1 MRIELPK
8 TAVLRDLAS
17 GMTYSQAQI
26 TAQISLWQELLLGY
40 GAQRIALAAN
50 SSAQWALLDLAC
62 LDADLLLVPLPT
74 YLSESQLAHVMT
86 QLEPDFYISDQEQN
100 AAEFTLLEQVGD
112 LLLYRRELQS
122 SGATIPATCQK
133 ITFTSG
139 STGQPKGVCLSAQS
153 QLDVAQSLLQ
163 RINQAAPKHLCLLPL
178 STLLENIAGI
188 YAPLLAGGEVLIAP
202 DASRG
207 FSGSQLTNPQ
217 ALLALIS
224 STAPKSLIL
233 VPELLQLLVMARSQ
247 GWQAPDSLEFIAV
260 GGAHVSAALLQQA
273 ARLGLPVY
281 QGYGLSE
288 CASVVALSNVDA
300 CQSTATELELV
311 GIPLAHRDIE
321 IIDGEIVVKQQFL
334 GYLGDTASAS
344 DKVFTGDLGELDAQ
358 GRLRILGR
366 RKNLLISSLGRNISP
381 EWPEALLTQSGLIR
395 QAVLVGDAQP
405 FCAALLYLANPQA
418 AALVPAYLDK
428 VNQELPDYAQIKA
441 YHLLT
446 QALSVADGTLT
457 ANGRPRRAEVVKKYQ
472 SQIHDLFVSTTPIG
486 ESYEFLSNAG

>member
-1 MRIELPK
+1 MRIELPS
-8 TAVLRDLAS
+8 TAVLYDVAS
-17 GMTYSQAQI
+17 GQSYSQAQI
-26 TAQISLWQELLLGY
+26 KRQMSVWQQLLLGY

-50 SSAQWALLDLAC
+50 SCAQWALLDLAC
-62 LDADLLLVPLPT
+62 LDADILLVPLPT
-74 YLSESQLAHVMT
+74 YLSESQLAHVMS
-86 QLEPDFYISDQEQN
+86 QLEPDFLVSDTEQHSP
-100 AAEFTLLEQVGD
+100 EFTLLEQVGD

-122 SGATIPATCQK
+122 AGAVIPANCQK

-153 QLDVAQSLLQ
+153 QLDVALSLIQ
-163 RINQAAPKHLCLLPL
+163 RIDQNAPKHLCLLPL

-202 DASRG
+202 DSMRG
-207 FSGSQLTNPQ
+207 FSGSQLSNPQ
-217 ALLALIS
+217 ALLTLIS

-233 VPELLQLLVMARSQ
+233 VPELLQLLVMARTQ
-247 GWQAPDSLEFIAV
+247 GWQAPASLEFIAV

-273 ARLGLPVY
+273 AQLGLPVY

-288 CASVVALSNVDA
+288 CASVVALSAVDA
-300 CQSTATELELV
+300 RQSTAAELEFV
-311 GIPLAHRDIE
+311 GTPLAHRDVE
-321 IIDGEIVVKQQFL
+321 IIAGEIVVKQSFL
-334 GYLGDTASAS
+334 GYLGDTESAS

-405 FCAALLYLANPQA
+405 YCAALLYLADPKAVAQ
-418 AALVPAYLDK
+418 LPAYLNG
-428 VNQELPDYAQIKA
+428 VNLQLPDYAQIKA
-441 YHLLT
+441 YLLLT
-446 QALSVADGTLT
+446 QPLSVADGTLT

-472 SQIHDLFVSTTPIG
+472 REINDLFVSNTVIG

>member
-1 MRIELPK
+1 MRFEVPA
-8 TAVLRDLAS
+8 TAQIHDLAS
-17 GMTYSQAQI
+17 GQVYSAPQI
-26 TAQISLWQELLLGY
+26 KQRMVLWQELLLGY
-40 GAQRIALAAN
+40 GAQRIALAAD
-50 SSAQWALLDLAC
+50 SSADWALLDLAC

-74 YLSESQLAHVMT
+74 YLSDSQRAHVLA
-86 QLEPDFYISDQEQN
+86 QLEPDMYITDQEQHSS
-100 AAEFTLLEQVGD
+100 EFSLVEQMGD

-122 SGATIPATCQK
+122 SGAAIPPTCQK

-153 QLDVAQSLLQ
+153 QLDVAYSLLK
-163 RINQAAPKHLCLLPL
+163 RIDQQAPKHLCLLPL

-188 YAPLLAGGEVLIAP
+188 YAPLLAGGEVWIAP
-202 DASRG
+202 DHMRG
-207 FSGSQLTNPQ
+207 FHGSQLNNTA
-217 ALLALIS
+217 ALLSLIS

-233 VPELLQLLVMARSQ
+233 VPELLQLLVMARAQ
-247 GWQAPDSLEFIAV
+247 GWQAPASLQFIAV

-288 CASVVALSNVDA
+288 CASVVALSSVDA
-300 CQSTATELELV
+300 RQSTVAELECV
-311 GIPLAHRDIE
+311 GTPLAHRDIE
-321 IIDGEIVVKQQFL
+321 IIDGEIVVKQPFL
-334 GYLGDTASAS
+334 GYLGDAQSAS

-381 EWPEALLTQSGLIR
+381 EWPEALLTQQGFIR

-405 FCAALLYLANPQA
+405 YCAALLYLADAKA
-418 AALVPAYLDK
+418 AAQLPAYLAE
-428 VNQELPDYAQIKA
+428 VNQQLPDYAQIKA
-441 YHLLT
+441 YRLLT
-446 QALSVADGTLT
+446 HPLSVADGTLT
-457 ANGRPRRAEVVKKYQ
+457 ANGRPRRAEIFKKYQ
-472 SQIHDLFVSTTPIG
+472 SEINSLFVSNHVG

>member
-1 MRIELPK
+1 MRIELPM
-8 TAVLRDLAS
+8 TAMLRDLATGIS
-17 GMTYSQAQI
+17 YSQARIKKQMR
-26 TAQISLWQELLLGY
+26 LWQELLSGY

-62 LDADLLLVPLPT
+62 LDADLILVPLPT
-74 YLSESQLAHVMT
+74 YLSDSQLAYVMS
-86 QLEPDFYISDQEQN
+86 QLQPDIYISDTEQQ

-112 LLLYRRELQS
+112 LLLYRREL
-122 SGATIPATCQK
+122 SGAGAVIAPTCQK

-153 QLDVAQSLLQ
+153 QLDVAYSLIE
-163 RINQAAPKHLCLLPL
+163 RIDQNVPKHLCLLPL

-202 DASRG
+202 DEVRG
-207 FSGSQLTNPQ
+207 FNGSQLVNPQ
-217 ALLALIS
+217 ALLQLIS
-224 STAPKSLIL
+224 KVAPKSLIL

-247 GWQAPDSLEFIAV
+247 GWQAPQSLEFIAV
-260 GGAHVSAALLQQA
+260 GGAHVSVALLQQA
-273 ARLGLPVY
+273 SRLGLPVF

-288 CASVVALSNVDA
+288 CASVVALSGFNA
-300 CQSTATELELV
+300 QQSSAAELELV
-311 GIPLAHRDIE
+311 GLPLAHREIE
-321 IIDGEIVVKQQFL
+321 IVNGEIVVKQPFL
-334 GYLGDTASAS
+334 GYLGDADSAC

-395 QAVLVGDAQP
+395 QAVLVGDAKP
-405 FCAALLYLANPQA
+405 YCAALLYLADPKS
-418 AALVPAYLDK
+418 AALLPAYLQQ
-428 VNQELPDYAQIKA
+428 VNQQLPDYAQIKA
-441 YHLLT
+441 YQLLN
-446 QALSVADGTLT
+446 QPLSVADGTLT
-457 ANGRPRRAEVVKKYQ
+457 ANGRPRRTEVVKKYQ
-472 SQIHDLFVSTTPIG
+472 SLIADLFSSKDIAG

>member
-17 GMTYSQAQI
+17 GLTYTES
-26 TAQISLWQELLLGY
+26 QISKQINLWQELLLGY

-50 SSAQWALLDLAC
+50 SSVQWALLDLAC

-74 YLSESQLAHVMT
+74 YLSDSQLAHVMT
-86 QLEPDFYISDQEQN
+86 QLEPDFYISDKEQQG
-100 AAEFTLLEQVGD
+100 AEFTLLEQVGD

-122 SGATIPATCQK
+122 PGAAIPATCQK

-163 RINQAAPKHLCLLPL
+163 RINQDAPKHLCLLPL

-202 DASRG
+202 DAMRG

-217 ALLALIS
+217 ALLTLIT

-260 GGAHVSAALLQQA
+260 GGAHVSTALLQQA

-288 CASVVALSNVDA
+288 CASVVALSTADA
-300 CQSTATELELV
+300 RQSTALELELV
-311 GIPLAHRDIE
+311 GTALAHRDIE
-321 IIDGEIVVKQQFL
+321 IIDGEIVVKQAFL
-334 GYLGDTASAS
+334 GYLAEPSSAS
-344 DKVFTGDLGELDAQ
+344 DKVFTGDLGEVDAQ

-405 FCAALLYLANPQA
+405 YCAALLYLSNPDA
-418 AALVPAYLDK
+418 APLVPAYLDK
-428 VNQELPDYAQIKA
+428 VNQELPDYAQIKR
-441 YHLLT
+441 YQLLT
-446 QALSVADGTLT
+446 QPLSVADGTLT

-472 SQIHDLFVSTTPIG
+472 NDIHALFVSNTVIG

>member
-1 MRIELPK
+1 MRIELPT
-8 TAVLRDLAS
+8 TAVLRDLAT
-17 GMTYSQAQI
+17 GLAYSQAQI
-26 TAQISLWQELLLGY
+26 NKQMTLWQELLLGY

-74 YLSESQLAHVMT
+74 YLSESQLAHVMS
-86 QLEPDFYISDQEQN
+86 QLEPDFYISDQEQQ

-122 SGATIPATCQK
+122 PGAAIPATCQK

-153 QLDVAQSLLQ
+153 QLDVAHSLLE
-163 RINQAAPKHLCLLPL
+163 RINQDAPKHLCLLPL

-202 DASRG
+202 DSLRG
-207 FSGSQLTNPQ
+207 FSGSQLSNPQ

-233 VPELLQLLVMARSQ
+233 VPELLQLLVMARAQ
-247 GWQAPDSLEFIAV
+247 GWQAPESLEFIAV

-288 CASVVALSNVDA
+288 CASVVALSGVDA
-300 CQSTATELELV
+300 RQSTATELELV
-311 GIPLAHRDIE
+311 GMPLAHRDIE
-321 IIDGEIVVKQQFL
+321 IIDGEIVVKQPFL
-334 GYLGDTASAS
+334 GYLGDVASLS

-405 FCAALLYLANPQA
+405 YCAALLYLADAKAVAQ
-418 AALVPAYLDK
+418 LPAYLNG
-428 VNQELPDYAQIKA
+428 VNQQLPDYAQIKA
-441 YHLLT
+441 YQLLT
-446 QALSVADGTLT
+446 QPLSVVDGTLT

-472 SQIHDLFVSTTPIG
+472 SEINDLFVSNDLTG

>member
-1 MRIELPK
+1 MRIELPASA
-8 TAVLRDLAS
+8 TLRDLATGQS
-17 GMTYSQAQI
+17 YSQAE
-26 TAQISLWQELLLGY
+26 ISQQMAVWQELLLGY
-40 GAQRIALAAN
+40 GAQRIALSAN

-62 LDADLLLVPLPT
+62 IDADLLLVPLPT
-74 YLSESQLAHVMT
+74 YLSESQLAHVIA
-86 QLEPDFYISDQEQN
+86 QLEPDVYISDTELLSK
-100 AAEFTLLEQVGD
+100 EFRLLEQIGD
-112 LLLYRRELQS
+112 LLLYSRELQS
-122 SGATIPATCQK
+122 SGAVIPATCQK

-153 QLDVAQSLLQ
+153 QLDVAQSLLE
-163 RINQAAPKHLCLLPL
+163 RINQSAPKHLCLLPL

-202 DASRG
+202 DLLRG
-207 FSGSQLTNPQ
+207 FSGSQLNNPQ
-217 ALLALIS
+217 ALLGLIS

-233 VPELLQLLVMARSQ
+233 VPELLQLLVMARAQ

-273 ARLGLPVY
+273 ALCGLPVY

-288 CASVVALSNVDA
+288 CASVVALSSQDA
-300 CQSTATELELV
+300 RQSTAQELSQV
-311 GIPLAHRDIE
+311 GLPLAHRQVE
-321 IIDGEIVVKQQFL
+321 IVDGEIVVKQSFL
-334 GYLGDTASAS
+334 GYLGDASSAS
-344 DKVFTGDLGELDAQ
+344 DKVFTGDLGEVDAQ

-405 FCAALLYLANPQA
+405 HCAALLYLSDAKA
-418 AALVPAYLDK
+418 EAMLPAYLAT
-428 VNQELPDYAQIKA
+428 VNQQLPDYAQIKK
-441 YHLLT
+441 YLVLT
-446 QALSVADGTLT
+446 QPLSVADGTLT
-457 ANGRPRRAEVVKKYQ
+457 ANGRPRRAEVFKKYQ
-472 SQIHDLFVSTTPIG
+472 SQINDLFPSKDVAG